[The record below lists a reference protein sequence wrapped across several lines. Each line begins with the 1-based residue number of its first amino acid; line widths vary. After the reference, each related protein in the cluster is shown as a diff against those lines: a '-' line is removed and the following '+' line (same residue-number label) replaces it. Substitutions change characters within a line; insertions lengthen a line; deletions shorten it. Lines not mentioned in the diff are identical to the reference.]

1 MDLGIA
7 GKVAVVCASSKGLGR
22 AAAGALAAEG
32 ARLAI
37 CARGEAALRAAAEAI
52 GGDVFWR
59 ALDVR
64 DPDATRRFVADVAER
79 FGAVHILVN
88 NCGGPPMGPTLD
100 FDDDAWRE
108 AIDTSFLS
116 AVRWTREAVPHM
128 KRQKWGRIV
137 NIVSISVKQPI
148 PNLVLSNAARSGL
161 VGFAKTLSRELAP
174 FNVLVNNV
182 LPGTHLTDR
191 IMDLAAGSG
200 ETPETFAERY
210 GRDIPVGRI
219 GRPEEFGPLVAFLAS
234 ERAAYICGASVPI
247 DGGAYAGML

>member
-22 AAAGALAAEG
+22 AAAEALAAEG

-37 CARGEAALRAAAEAI
+37 CARGEAALRAAAASM
-52 GGDVFWR
+52 GRDVFWR
-59 ALDVR
+59 AMDVR
-64 DPDATRRFVADVAER
+64 DPEATRRFVADVVER
-79 FGAVHILVN
+79 FGGVHILVN

-100 FDDDAWRE
+100 FDDAAWRE
-108 AIDTSFLS
+108 ALDANFLS
-116 AVRWTREAVPHM
+116 AVRWTREVVPHM
-128 KRQKWGRIV
+128 KRQQWGRIV

-148 PNLVLSNAARSGL
+148 AGLALSNASRSGL
-161 VGFAKTLSRELAP
+161 VGFAKTLSRELAAH
-174 FNVLVNNV
+174 NVLVNNV

-191 IMDLAAGSG
+191 MKELAAGRG
-200 ETPETFAERY
+200 ETPERFAERY

-219 GRPEEFGPLVAFLAS
+219 GRPEDFGPLVAFLAS

-247 DGGAYAGML
+247 DGGAYAGMT

>member
-79 FGAVHILVN
+79 FGAVHFLVN

-148 PNLVLSNAARSGL
+148 PNLV
-161 VGFAKTLSRELAP
+161 LSRELAP